1 MDLILTARSQGQ
13 DQSEYTGLTGHGL
26 SPSIHIAGGTGG
38 PQDPYRADIT
48 IRNEAGAAW
57 AGVIHVEL
65 PFAKTSPRFFLPAFM
80 YGTNRGEAPLHVPKE
95 FPHLREGNPPRP
107 ASPWWMVRSDRL
119 SHPAA
124 FAYDNGIVY
133 GLCASPYFIR
143 GENRKRQWRPG
154 EEGDFYQYGG
164 YSCSIAKG
172 AVGYTLGYEN
182 APWLFIKA
190 TLVKER
196 APLADNCFGL
206 EPGEA
211 VSFGML
217 LYRYEAESELGVNAA
232 LQDIYY
238 LYHQNPR
245 QGAEPET
252 AVADLAEAVHHYA
265 WLPEEKSYSGFVI
278 EDEAAPGGYRYNKIF
293 SLTWTNGLS
302 VAVPLLMASHR
313 LKQEP
318 MRRQALTFIEEV
330 VEHSLNPATGLPF
343 EAYNNGQWSNHGWW
357 FDGMH
362 TPGHTSYLAGQAMY
376 YLLKAYEYEQ
386 RFAGIIH
393 DDWLVF
399 ITRVLQRLEGTRN
412 ADHEYP
418 YILSEKTGAGLE
430 YDAFCGTWAMA
441 AIAYWSWLT
450 GNRTHLDS
458 LKQSEAHYYNAYV
471 RRMECYGA
479 PLDVDKA
486 VDSEGILAYIKALRY
501 LHALTGEPL
510 YLEHMRA
517 ALDYEFT
524 FKFCYNS
531 PVKVPPL
538 STIGWSSCGGSVTST
553 ANPHIH
559 PMSSNV
565 VDEMLYYVE
574 RTGDAYVRDRMLD
587 TAAWGSQTYNRY
599 DKEFDYGKKGWM
611 SERFCHSE
619 GLVTETYADGSQA
632 STWFALMP
640 WASGCII
647 ESLAGDYWERCR
659 NSGITDEAGA

>member
-1 MDLILTARSQGQ
+1 MDLIFTARSLKQ
-13 DQSEYTGLTGHGL
+13 DHSEYTALTGHGL
-26 SPSIHIAGGTGG
+26 SPTVHIAGGTGG

-48 IRNEAGAAW
+48 IRNEADAAW
-57 AGVIHVEL
+57 VGVIHVEL

-80 YGTNRGEAPLHVPKE
+80 YGTNRGEAPLNVPKE
-95 FPHLREGNPPRP
+95 FPRLREGNPPRP

-124 FAYDNGIVY
+124 FAYDNGMVY
-133 GLCASPYFIR
+133 GLSASPYFIR
-143 GENRKRQWRPG
+143 NEGTARQWRPG
-154 EEGDFYQYGG
+154 EKGEFYQYGG
-164 YSCSIAKG
+164 YSCSLAKG
-172 AVGYTLGYEN
+172 TVGYTLGYEN

-196 APLADNCFGL
+196 APLGGNCFEL
-206 EPGEA
+206 KPGEA
-211 VSFGML
+211 VIFEML
-217 LYRYEAESELGVNAA
+217 LYAYEAETALGVNTA
-232 LQDIYY
+232 LQNIYY
-238 LYHQNPR
+238 RYHQNPR
-245 QGAEPET
+245 QGAEPKT
-252 AVADLAEAVHHYA
+252 AVADLAEAVHQYA
-265 WLPEEKSYSGFVI
+265 WLPEERSYSGFVI
-278 EDEAAPGGYRYNKIF
+278 EDESISSGYRYNKIF

-302 VAVPLLMASHR
+302 VAVPMLMASHR
-313 LKQEP
+313 LGHEP
-318 MRRQALTFIEEV
+318 MRGQALAFIEEV

-343 EAYNNGQWSNHGWW
+343 ETYSNGQWSNHGWW

-386 RFAGIIH
+386 RFAQIVH
-393 DDWLVF
+393 EDWLAFV
-399 ITRVLQRLEGTRN
+399 TGVLQRLEGTQN

-441 AIAYWSWLT
+441 AIAYRSWLT
-450 GNRTHLDS
+450 GDRTHLDS

-479 PLDVDKA
+479 PLDADKA

-501 LHALTGEPL
+501 LHALTGERV
-510 YLEHMRA
+510 YLEHMRD

-538 STIGWSSCGGSVTST
+538 STLDWSSCGGSVTST

-574 RTGDAYVRDRMLD
+574 QTGDPYVRDRMLD
-587 TAAWGSQTYNRY
+587 TAAWGCQTYNRY

-619 GLVTETYADGSQA
+619 GLVTETYSDGSPA

-647 ESLAGDYWERCR
+647 ESLAGDYWERV
-659 NSGITDEAGA
+659 